1 MFMIMFVLDDTS
13 HLDQVLDAWS
23 NLGVSGVTVIEST
36 GLHRHHLKHVPM
48 RYAYGDTSLEES
60 GNSTLFAIV
69 ESEHMIQL
77 CLQSIEQI
85 VGDLDEPNTGVF
97 SAWPLTITKGI
108 PLRGNV

>member
-1 MFMIMFVLDDTS
+1 MFMIIFVLDDTS
-13 HLDQVLDAWS
+13 YLGQILEACS
-23 NLGVSGVTVIEST
+23 NIGISGATIIEST
-36 GLHRHHLKHVPM
+36 GLNRNHLKHVPM

-69 ESEHMIQL
+69 ESENMVQL

-97 SAWPLTITKGI
+97 SAWPLTSTKGI

>member
-1 MFMIMFVLDDTS
+1 MIMFVLNDIS
-13 HLDQVLDAWS
+13 HLNQILDAWS
-23 NLGVSGVTVIEST
+23 NLGGSGATIIEST
-36 GLHRHHLKHVPM
+36 GLHRYKLKHIPM
-48 RYAYGDTSLEES
+48 RYTYGDTSLEES
-60 GNSTLFAIV
+60 GNCTLFTIV
-69 ESEHMIQL
+69 ESENTVQL